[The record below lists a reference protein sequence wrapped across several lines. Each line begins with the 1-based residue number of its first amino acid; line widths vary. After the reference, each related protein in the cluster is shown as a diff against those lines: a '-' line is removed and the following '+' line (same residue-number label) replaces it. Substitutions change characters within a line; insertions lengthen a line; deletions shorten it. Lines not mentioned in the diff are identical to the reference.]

1 MQKGT
6 KTTTYSLDWDT
17 VMNLESRLLRDFQ
30 NNKTKDKA
38 RALLMISI
46 GVRLGMRVID
56 NLNLK
61 WEDLFGVQVGERFIR
76 IEKKTD
82 KERILVMSTKLKE
95 VLDIVYD
102 AHTSDPSTYILSSQK
117 TNGLKPMTVQS
128 FNRILKGILKEYKVK
143 YIGNPSS
150 HMLRKSWVVGSIKKG
165 FENGDH
171 LSLIKVSRLV
181 GHSNVS
187 TTLRIYTQV
196 KSEELFE
203 SLPQRPITPKTDLE
217 NLKTREGNVIHYE
230 FGTSS

>member
-30 NNKTKDKA
+30 TNKTKNWA
-38 RALLMISI
+38 RALLIVSI
-46 GVRLGMRVID
+46 GVRLGMRVIE

-61 WEDLFGVQVGERFIR
+61 WEDLLGVLVGERFIR

-95 VLDIVYD
+95 VLDIVNE
-102 AHTSDPSTYILSSQK
+102 AQAPDPSTYILSSQK
-117 TNGLKPMTVQS
+117 TNGLKPISVQS
-128 FNRILKGILKEYKVK
+128 FNLILKGIMKDYKVK

-171 LSLIKVSRLV
+171 LSLVKVSRLV

-187 TTLRIYTQV
+187 TTLRYTNFET
-196 KSEELFE
+196 SIALGLFE
-203 SLPQRPITPKTDLE
+203 L
-217 NLKTREGNVIHYE
+217 N
-230 FGTSS
+230 

>member
-6 KTTTYSLDWDT
+6 KTTTYSLDWDA

-30 NNKTKDKA
+30 TNKTKDKA

-56 NLNLK
+56 NLNLR
-61 WEDLFGVQVGERFIR
+61 WEDLLGVQVGERFIR

-95 VLDIVYD
+95 VLDIVNE
-102 AHTSDPSTYILSSQK
+102 AHASVPLTYILSSQK
-117 TNGLKPMTVQS
+117 TNGLKPMSVQS

-171 LSLIKVSRLV
+171 LSLVKVSRLV

-187 TTLRIYTQV
+187 TTLKYTNFETSQ
-196 KSEELFE
+196 SFGLFE
-203 SLPQRPITPKTDLE
+203 LS
-217 NLKTREGNVIHYE
+217 
-230 FGTSS
+230 

>member
-1 MQKGT
+1 MERKGI

-30 NNKTKDKA
+30 TNKTKDRA

-61 WEDLFGVQVGERFIR
+61 WEDLLGVQVGERFIR

-95 VLDIVYD
+95 VLDIVYE
-102 AHTSDPSTYILSSQK
+102 AHASDPSTYILFSQK

-187 TTLRIYTQV
+187 TTLRYTNFET
-196 KSEELFE
+196 SSALGLFE
-203 SLPQRPITPKTDLE
+203 LS
-217 NLKTREGNVIHYE
+217 
-230 FGTSS
+230 

>member
-1 MQKGT
+1 MERKGI
-6 KTTTYSLDWDT
+6 KTTTYSLDWDA

-30 NNKTKDKA
+30 TNKTKDRA
-38 RALLMISI
+38 RTLLMISI

-95 VLDIVYD
+95 VLDIVYE
-102 AHTSDPSTYILSSQK
+102 AHASDLSTYILSSQK

-187 TTLRIYTQV
+187 TTLRYTNFET
-196 KSEELFE
+196 SSALSLFE
-203 SLPQRPITPKTDLE
+203 LS
-217 NLKTREGNVIHYE
+217 
-230 FGTSS
+230 

>member
-1 MQKGT
+1 MERKGI

-30 NNKTKDKA
+30 TNKTKDRA

-61 WEDLFGVQVGERFIR
+61 WEDLLGVQVGERFIR
-76 IEKKTD
+76 VEKKTD

-95 VLDIVYD
+95 ILDIVNESL
-102 AHTSDPSTYILSSQK
+102 ALDPSTYILSSQK
-117 TNGLKPMTVQS
+117 TNGIKPMSVQS
-128 FNRILKGILKEYKVK
+128 FNRILKGIMKEYKVK

-171 LSLIKVSRLV
+171 LSLVKVSRLV

-187 TTLRIYTQV
+187 TTLRYTNFET
-196 KSEELFE
+196 SSALGLFE
-203 SLPQRPITPKTDLE
+203 LS
-217 NLKTREGNVIHYE
+217 
-230 FGTSS
+230 

>member
-1 MQKGT
+1 MERKGI
-6 KTTTYSLDWDT
+6 KTTTYSLDWDV

-30 NNKTKDKA
+30 TNKTKDKA
-38 RALLMISI
+38 RALLMVSI

-61 WEDLFGVQVGERFIR
+61 WEDLLGVQVGERFIR

-95 VLDIVYD
+95 VLDIVYE
-102 AHTSDPSTYILSSQK
+102 AQASDPSTYILFSQK
-117 TNGLKPMTVQS
+117 TNGLKPMSIQY
-128 FNRILKGILKEYKVK
+128 FNRILKGIMKDYKVR

-165 FENGDH
+165 FQDGDH

-187 TTLRIYTQV
+187 TTLKYTNFET
-196 KSEELFE
+196 STALGLFE
-203 SLPQRPITPKTDLE
+203 LD
-217 NLKTREGNVIHYE
+217 
-230 FGTSS
+230 

>member
-1 MQKGT
+1 MERKGT

-30 NNKTKDKA
+30 TDKTKNRA

-61 WEDLFGVQVGERFIR
+61 WVDLLGVQVGERFIR
-76 IEKKTD
+76 IERKTD
-82 KERILVMSTKLKE
+82 KERVLVMSTKLKE
-95 VLDIVYD
+95 VLDVVYD
-102 AHTSDPSTYILSSQK
+102 GQTTGHYIISSQK
-117 TNGLKPMTVQS
+117 TNGLKPMSVQS
-128 FNRILKGILKEYKVK
+128 FNRILKRIMKDYKVK

-171 LSLIKVSRLV
+171 LSLVKVSRLV

-187 TTLRIYTQV
+187 TTLRYTNFET
-196 KSEELFE
+196 SSALGLFE
-203 SLPQRPITPKTDLE
+203 L
-217 NLKTREGNVIHYE
+217 N
-230 FGTSS
+230 

>member
-1 MQKGT
+1 MERKGI
-6 KTTTYSLDWDT
+6 KTTTYSLDWDA

-30 NNKTKDKA
+30 TNKTKDRA
-38 RALLMISI
+38 RALLMVSI

-61 WEDLFGVQVGERFIR
+61 WEDLLGVQVGERFIR

-95 VLDIVYD
+95 VLDIVYE
-102 AHTSDPSTYILSSQK
+102 AQAIEPSTYILSSQK
-117 TNGLKPMTVQS
+117 TNGLKPMSIQY
-128 FNRILKGILKEYKVK
+128 FNRILKGIMKDYKVR

-165 FENGDH
+165 FQDGDH

-187 TTLRIYTQV
+187 TTLKYTNFET
-196 KSEELFE
+196 STALGLFE
-203 SLPQRPITPKTDLE
+203 LD
-217 NLKTREGNVIHYE
+217 
-230 FGTSS
+230 

>member
-30 NNKTKDKA
+30 THKTKDKA

-61 WEDLFGVQVGERFIR
+61 WEDLLGVQVGERFIR

-95 VLDIVYD
+95 VLDIVYEVH
-102 AHTSDPSTYILSSQK
+102 ASDPSTYILSSQK
-117 TNGLKPMTVQS
+117 TNGLKPMSVQS
-128 FNRILKGILKEYKVK
+128 FNRILKDIMKEYKVK

-171 LSLIKVSRLV
+171 LSLVKVSRLV

-187 TTLRIYTQV
+187 TTLRYTNFET
-196 KSEELFE
+196 SSALGLFE
-203 SLPQRPITPKTDLE
+203 L
-217 NLKTREGNVIHYE
+217 N
-230 FGTSS
+230 

>member
-1 MQKGT
+1 MERKGI

-30 NNKTKDKA
+30 SNKTKERA
-38 RALLMISI
+38 RALLIVSI

-61 WEDLFGVQVGERFIR
+61 WEDIIGVQVGERFIR
-76 IEKKTD
+76 VEKKTD

-95 VLDIVYD
+95 VLDIVYE
-102 AHTSDPSTYILSSQK
+102 AQAIDPSNYILSSQK
-117 TNGLKPMTVQS
+117 TTGKRPMSIQY
-128 FNRILKGILKEYKVK
+128 FNRILKDIMLEYKVK

-187 TTLRIYTQV
+187 TTLRYTN
-196 KSEELFE
+196 FE
-203 SLPQRPITPKTDLE
+203 
-217 NLKTREGNVIHYE
+217 
-230 FGTSS
+230 TSSALGLYELN

>member
-1 MQKGT
+1 MERKGI

-30 NNKTKDKA
+30 TNKTKDRA
-38 RALLMISI
+38 RALLMVSI

-61 WEDLFGVQVGERFIR
+61 WEDLLGVQVGERFIR

-95 VLDIVYD
+95 VLDIVYE
-102 AHTSDPSTYILSSQK
+102 AHASDHSTYILFSQK

-187 TTLRIYTQV
+187 TTLRYTNFETI
-196 KSEELFE
+196 SALGLFE
-203 SLPQRPITPKTDLE
+203 LS
-217 NLKTREGNVIHYE
+217 
-230 FGTSS
+230 

>member
-61 WEDLFGVQVGERFIR
+61 WEDLLGVQVGERFIR

-95 VLDIVYD
+95 VLDIVYEVH
-102 AHTSDPSTYILSSQK
+102 ASDPSTYILSSQK
-117 TNGLKPMTVQS
+117 TNGLKPMSVQS
-128 FNRILKGILKEYKVK
+128 FNRILKTIMKEYKVK

-171 LSLIKVSRLV
+171 LSLVKVSRLV

-187 TTLRIYTQV
+187 TTLRYTNFET
-196 KSEELFE
+196 SSALGLFE
-203 SLPQRPITPKTDLE
+203 LS
-217 NLKTREGNVIHYE
+217 
-230 FGTSS
+230 

>member
-30 NNKTKDKA
+30 TNKTKDRA
-38 RALLMISI
+38 RSLLMISI

-61 WEDLFGVQVGERFIR
+61 WEDLLGVQVGERFIR

-95 VLDIVYD
+95 VLDIVYE
-102 AHTSDPSTYILSSQK
+102 AHASDPSTYILSSQK

-187 TTLRIYTQV
+187 TTLRYTNFET
-196 KSEELFE
+196 SSALGLFE
-203 SLPQRPITPKTDLE
+203 LS
-217 NLKTREGNVIHYE
+217 
-230 FGTSS
+230 

>member
-1 MQKGT
+1 MERKGI

-30 NNKTKDKA
+30 TNKTKDRA
-38 RALLMISI
+38 RTLLMISI

-95 VLDIVYD
+95 VLDIVYE
-102 AHTSDPSTYILSSQK
+102 AHASDPSTYILSSQK

-187 TTLRIYTQV
+187 TTLRYTNFET
-196 KSEELFE
+196 SSALSLFE
-203 SLPQRPITPKTDLE
+203 LS
-217 NLKTREGNVIHYE
+217 
-230 FGTSS
+230 

>member
-1 MQKGT
+1 MERKGI

-30 NNKTKDKA
+30 TNKTKDKA

-61 WEDLFGVQVGERFIR
+61 WEDLLGVQVGERFIR

-187 TTLRIYTQV
+187 TTLRYTNFET
-196 KSEELFE
+196 SSALGLFE
-203 SLPQRPITPKTDLE
+203 LS
-217 NLKTREGNVIHYE
+217 
-230 FGTSS
+230 

>member
-30 NNKTKDKA
+30 TNKSKDRA

-61 WEDLFGVQVGERFIR
+61 WEDLLGVQVGERFIR

-95 VLDIVYD
+95 VLDIVYE
-102 AHTSDPSTYILSSQK
+102 AHASDPSTYILSSQK

-181 GHSNVS
+181 GHSNIS
-187 TTLRIYTQV
+187 TTLRYTNFET
-196 KSEELFE
+196 SSALGLFE
-203 SLPQRPITPKTDLE
+203 LS
-217 NLKTREGNVIHYE
+217 
-230 FGTSS
+230 

>member
-1 MQKGT
+1 MNILARSLKLFKMERKGI
-6 KTTTYSLDWDT
+6 KTTTYSLDWDA

-30 NNKTKDKA
+30 TNKTKDKA
-38 RALLMISI
+38 RALLMVSI

-61 WEDLFGVQVGERFIR
+61 WEDLLGVQVGERFVR

-95 VLDIVYD
+95 VLDIVYE
-102 AHTSDPSTYILSSQK
+102 AHASDPSTYILSSQK
-117 TNGLKPMTVQS
+117 TNGLKPMSIQY
-128 FNRILKGILKEYKVK
+128 FNRILKGIMKEYKVR

-165 FENGDH
+165 FQDGDH

-187 TTLRIYTQV
+187 TTLKYTNFET
-196 KSEELFE
+196 STALGLFE
-203 SLPQRPITPKTDLE
+203 LD
-217 NLKTREGNVIHYE
+217 
-230 FGTSS
+230 

>member
-1 MQKGT
+1 MERKGI

-30 NNKTKDKA
+30 TNKTKDRA
-38 RALLMISI
+38 RALLMVSI

-61 WEDLFGVQVGERFIR
+61 WEDLLGVQVGERFIR

-95 VLDIVYD
+95 VLDIVIE
-102 AHTSDPSTYILSSQK
+102 AHASDPSTYILFSQK

-187 TTLRIYTQV
+187 TTLRYTNFETI
-196 KSEELFE
+196 SALGLFE
-203 SLPQRPITPKTDLE
+203 LS
-217 NLKTREGNVIHYE
+217 
-230 FGTSS
+230 

>member
-61 WEDLFGVQVGERFIR
+61 WEDLLGVQVGERFIR

-95 VLDIVYD
+95 VLDIVYE
-102 AHTSDPSTYILSSQK
+102 AHASDPSTYILYSQK
-117 TNGLKPMTVQS
+117 TNGLKPMSVQS
-128 FNRILKGILKEYKVK
+128 FNRILKGIMKEYKVK

-187 TTLRIYTQV
+187 TTLRYTNFET
-196 KSEELFE
+196 SSALGLFE
-203 SLPQRPITPKTDLE
+203 LC
-217 NLKTREGNVIHYE
+217 
-230 FGTSS
+230 

>member
-1 MQKGT
+1 MERKGI

-30 NNKTKDKA
+30 NNKTKDRA

-61 WEDLFGVQVGERFIR
+61 WEDLLGVQVGERFIR

-95 VLDIVYD
+95 VLDIVYN
-102 AHTSDPSTYILSSQK
+102 AQASDISTYLLSSQK
-117 TNGLKPMTVQS
+117 TNGNRPMSIQY
-128 FNRILKGILKEYKVK
+128 FNRILKGIMKEYKVK

-187 TTLRIYTQV
+187 TTLRYTNFETSQ
-196 KSEELFE
+196 SFGLFE
-203 SLPQRPITPKTDLE
+203 LS
-217 NLKTREGNVIHYE
+217 
-230 FGTSS
+230 

>member
-1 MQKGT
+1 MERKGI

-61 WEDLFGVQVGERFIR
+61 WDDLLGVQVGERFIR
-76 IEKKTD
+76 VEKKTD
-82 KERILVMSTKLKE
+82 KERILVMSSKLKE
-95 VLDIVYD
+95 VLDIVFVVQ
-102 AHTSDPSTYILSSQK
+102 APEPSTYILSSQK
-117 TNGLKPMTVQS
+117 TNGLKPMSVQS
-128 FNRILKGILKEYKVK
+128 FNRILKGIMKEYKVK

-171 LSLIKVSRLV
+171 LSLVKVSRLV
-181 GHSNVS
+181 GHTNVS
-187 TTLRIYTQV
+187 TTLRYTNFET
-196 KSEELFE
+196 SSALGLFE
-203 SLPQRPITPKTDLE
+203 LS
-217 NLKTREGNVIHYE
+217 
-230 FGTSS
+230 

>member
-1 MQKGT
+1 MERKGI
-6 KTTTYSLDWDT
+6 KTTTYSLDWDA

-30 NNKTKDKA
+30 TNKTKNKA
-38 RALLMISI
+38 RALLMVSI

-61 WEDLFGVQVGERFIR
+61 WEDLLGVQVGERFIR

-82 KERILVMSTKLKE
+82 KERLLVMSTKLKE
-95 VLDIVYD
+95 VLDIVYE
-102 AHTSDPSTYILSSQK
+102 AQALDPSTYILSSQK
-117 TNGLKPMTVQS
+117 TNGLKPMSIQY
-128 FNRILKGILKEYKVK
+128 FNRILRGIMKDYKVR

-165 FENGDH
+165 FQDGDH

-187 TTLRIYTQV
+187 TTLKYTNFET
-196 KSEELFE
+196 STALGLFE
-203 SLPQRPITPKTDLE
+203 LD
-217 NLKTREGNVIHYE
+217 
-230 FGTSS
+230 

>member
-30 NNKTKDKA
+30 TNKTKERA
-38 RALLMISI
+38 RSLLMISI

-61 WEDLFGVQVGERFIR
+61 WDDLLGVQVGERFIR
-76 IEKKTD
+76 VEKKTD
-82 KERILVMSTKLKE
+82 KERILVMSSKLKE
-95 VLDIVYD
+95 VLDIVNEVQ
-102 AHTSDPSTYILSSQK
+102 APEPSTYILSSQK
-117 TNGLKPMTVQS
+117 TNGLKPMSVQS
-128 FNRILKGILKEYKVK
+128 FNRILKGIMKEYKVK

-171 LSLIKVSRLV
+171 LSLVKVSRLV
-181 GHSNVS
+181 GHTNVS
-187 TTLRIYTQV
+187 TTLRYTNFET
-196 KSEELFE
+196 SSALGLFE
-203 SLPQRPITPKTDLE
+203 LS
-217 NLKTREGNVIHYE
+217 
-230 FGTSS
+230 

>member
-1 MQKGT
+1 MERKGI

-30 NNKTKDKA
+30 TNKTKDRA
-38 RALLMISI
+38 RALLMVSI

-61 WEDLFGVQVGERFIR
+61 WEDLLGVQVGERFIR

-95 VLDIVYD
+95 VLDIVYE
-102 AHTSDPSTYILSSQK
+102 AHASDPSTYILFSQK

-187 TTLRIYTQV
+187 TTLRYTNFET
-196 KSEELFE
+196 SSALGLFE
-203 SLPQRPITPKTDLE
+203 LS
-217 NLKTREGNVIHYE
+217 
-230 FGTSS
+230 